1 MMPLGSLI
9 PRAILAI
16 GLVACESPLST
27 SERLRLA
34 EGEAKWAARGYR
46 DYSIEM
52 RRSCFCPPEVNAWSR
67 VEVVDGTV
75 VRVTLIETGEIITDS
90 RRTHWSTVELLFADL
105 REIDTEDWL
114 EDIEF
119 TLDPVLG
126 YPTEIRWIASD
137 NVLDAGA
144 IQFLRNPAPLP

>member
-1 MMPLGSLI
+1 MRLRSLI
-9 PRAILAI
+9 PLAILAI
-16 GLVACESPLST
+16 GLAACESPLSS
-27 SERLRLA
+27 SERRLLA
-34 EGEAKWAARGYR
+34 EGQAKWATRGYG

-52 RRSCFCPPEVNAWSR
+52 RRSCFCPPQVNEWAR

-75 VRVTLIETGEIITDS
+75 SRVTLLNSGEIITDS
-90 RRTHWSTVELLFADL
+90 RRTHWSTVEQLFSGL
-105 REIDTEDWL
+105 RETGEGDWF

-126 YPTEIRWIASD
+126 YPSEIRWIAPD

-144 IQFLRNPAPLP
+144 TQSLRNPAALP